1 MRGQVVWFH
10 LTDPDP
16 SVQVEVKRFFGAVI
30 VVIDSQE
37 MSVAECPVAPSR
49 VMSYANVCLRRQS
62 IFTGRCHS
70 HGLLRLGREDSSF
83 HLVTTGDVSSLG
95 AAEDSSQPRPE
106 IGVHLHLPNAWV
118 STTCPC
124 LAGTEQGS
132 SSFFKELFLL

>member
-49 VMSYANVCLRRQS
+49 VMSYANVCLHRQS

-70 HGLLRLGREDSSF
+70 HGLLRLGREDNSF

-95 AAEDSSQPRPE
+95 SAEDS
-106 IGVHLHLPNAWV
+106 
-118 STTCPC
+118 
-124 LAGTEQGS
+124 LAS
-132 SSFFKELFLL
+132 HALK